1 MNYSSI
7 QSEEV
12 DLEWEAFL
20 NAQTDDN
27 SETDPPPADN
37 SSENLK
43 DDIQPPLPHCEDLY
57 ISTKTKVLYL
67 NVPIDINTVFW
78 DIPTVQ
84 YWKPVEGV
92 IKKQIKI
99 VNNTPEEYER
109 YIKKIENIPYYS
121 ENIIK
126 QIDNPSARKIKYRDE
141 RKLTVGLSKKDIMT
155 YRMKKKNAFYNC
167 FALIVRFYQDNQF
180 KEVHVKVFN
189 TGKMEI
195 PGILNN
201 QMLELIQVKII
212 EILQPHISTLLEYK
226 ETEIEENVLINSNF
240 NCGFYIDRDKLH
252 SILRSDKYGIESAYD
267 PCSYPGV
274 KCKYYFNNHQE
285 YNNTIQSGCVERD
298 DQNMKRHE
306 LDDNTKYTEISF
318 MIFRTGSCLIVGN
331 CNEKVLLFV
340 FDFIKNILQTEYS
353 QIRSLCQEQV
363 TKEKKKK
370 LRRKTVQMTNEY
382 YLKHVTPIHTS
393 INV

>member
-1 MNYSSI
+1 M
-7 QSEEV
+7 
-12 DLEWEAFL
+12 DLSNTLDNEIDQEWEAFI
-20 NAQTDDN
+20 
-27 SETDPPPADN
+27 
-37 SSENLK
+37 SSQNNDCLQDVEPQVDTFNNLK
-43 DDIQPPLPHCEDLY
+43 EDSEHTVPECEDLY

-67 NVPIDINTVFW
+67 NIPIDINNVFW
-78 DIPTVQ
+78 EIPTIE

-92 IKKQIKI
+92 LKKQIKI
-99 VNNTPEEYER
+99 VNNTPEEYEH
-109 YIKKIENIPYYS
+109 YKKRLENIQCYS

-155 YRMKKKNAFYNC
+155 YRTKKKNAFYNC
-167 FALIVRFYQDNQF
+167 FALIVRFYQDSEF

-195 PGILNN
+195 PGILNKK
-201 QMLELIQVKII
+201 MLDLIQIKII
-212 EILQPHISTLLEYK
+212 EILQPHIDTHLEYK
-226 ETEIEENVLINSNF
+226 EIELEENVLINSNF

-252 SILRSDKYGIESAYD
+252 NILRSDKYGIESAYD

-274 KCKYYFNNHQE
+274 KCKYYFNNQQE
-285 YNNTIQSGCVERD
+285 YDTEIQTGRVDKD
-298 DQNMKRHE
+298 DENMKRYE

-340 FDFIKNILQTEYS
+340 FEFIKNILQNEYY
-353 QIRSLCQEQV
+353 QIRSQCQEQT

-370 LRRKTVQMTNEY
+370 LRKRLIQMTNEY
-382 YLKHVTPIHTS
+382 YQKHVTS
-393 INV
+393 ISL

>member
-1 MNYSSI
+1 MDFSNTPHNDEI
-7 QSEEV
+7 DQ
-12 DLEWEAFL
+12 EWEDFL
-20 NAQTDDN
+20 NAQPDDGCEAGIHQLEPGN
-27 SETDPPPADN
+27 NVKEELGSIMPE
-37 SSENLK
+37 
-43 DDIQPPLPHCEDLY
+43 CEDLY

-67 NVPIDINTVFW
+67 NVPIDINNVFW
-78 DIPTVQ
+78 EIPTVQ

-92 IKKQIKI
+92 LKKQIKI
-99 VNNTPEEYER
+99 VNNTPEEYEE
-109 YIKKIENIPYYS
+109 YHKKLKNISCYS

-126 QIDNPSARKIKYRDE
+126 QINNPSARKIKYRDE

-155 YRMKKKNAFYNC
+155 YRTKKKNAFYNC
-167 FALIVRFYQDNQF
+167 FALIVRFYQSDEF

-195 PGILNN
+195 PGILNK

-212 EILQPHISTLLEYK
+212 EILQPHISTRLEYK
-226 ETEIEENVLINSNF
+226 EMEIEENVLINSNF

-274 KCKYYFNNHQE
+274 KCKYYFNNQQG
-285 YNNTIQSGCVERD
+285 YDTTVQTGRVERD
-298 DQNMKRHE
+298 DQNMKRYE
-306 LDDNTKYTEISF
+306 LDDNMKYTEISF

-340 FDFIKNILQTEYS
+340 FDFIKNILQNEYI
-353 QIRSLCQEQV
+353 QIRSQCQEQE

-370 LRRKTVQMTNEY
+370 IRKKTVQMTHEY
-382 YLKHVTPIHTS
+382 YQQHVISAPP
-393 INV
+393 

>member
-1 MNYSSI
+1 MDFSNTLDNEI
-7 QSEEV
+7 DQ
-12 DLEWEAFL
+12 EWEAFI
-20 NAQTDDN
+20 
-27 SETDPPPADN
+27 
-37 SSENLK
+37 SSQNNDCLQDVEPQVDTFNNLK
-43 DDIQPPLPHCEDLY
+43 EDSEHTVPECEDLY

-67 NVPIDINTVFW
+67 NIPIDINNVFW
-78 DIPTVQ
+78 EIPTIE

-92 IKKQIKI
+92 LKKQIKI
-99 VNNTPEEYER
+99 VNNTPEEYKH
-109 YIKKIENIPYYS
+109 YKKRLENIQCYS

-155 YRMKKKNAFYNC
+155 YRTKKKNAFYNC
-167 FALIVRFYQDNQF
+167 FALIVRFYQDSEF

-195 PGILNN
+195 PGILNKK
-201 QMLELIQVKII
+201 MLDLIQIKII
-212 EILQPHISTLLEYK
+212 EILQPHIDTHLEYK
-226 ETEIEENVLINSNF
+226 EIELEENVLINSNF

-252 SILRSDKYGIESAYD
+252 NILRSDKYGIESAYD

-274 KCKYYFNNHQE
+274 KCKYYFNNQQE
-285 YNNTIQSGCVERD
+285 YDTEIQTGRVDKD
-298 DQNMKRHE
+298 DENMKRYE

-340 FDFIKNILQTEYS
+340 FEFIKNILQNEYY
-353 QIRSLCQEQV
+353 QIRSQSQEQT

-370 LRRKTVQMTNEY
+370 LRKRQIQMTNEY
-382 YLKHVTPIHTS
+382 YQKHVTS
-393 INV
+393 ISL

>member
-1 MNYSSI
+1 MNYSNI
-7 QSEEV
+7 QPEEL

-20 NAQTDDN
+20 VAQTDDN
-27 SETDPPPADN
+27 SETGPPPADN
-37 SSENLK
+37 SSENLNV
-43 DDIQPPLPHCEDLY
+43 DIQPPLPHCEDLY

-67 NVPIDINTVFW
+67 NVHVDINNVFW
-78 DIPTVQ
+78 AIPTVQ

-226 ETEIEENVLINSNF
+226 HMEIEENVLINSNF

-285 YNNTIQSGCVERD
+285 YDNTIQSGCVEKD

-370 LRRKTVQMTNEY
+370 LRKKTVQMTNEY

>member
-1 MNYSSI
+1 M
-7 QSEEV
+7 
-12 DLEWEAFL
+12 DLSNTLDNEIDQEWEAFI
-20 NAQTDDN
+20 
-27 SETDPPPADN
+27 
-37 SSENLK
+37 SSQNNDCLQDVEPQVDTFNNLK
-43 DDIQPPLPHCEDLY
+43 EDSEHTVPECEDLY

-67 NVPIDINTVFW
+67 NIPIDINNVFW
-78 DIPTVQ
+78 EIPTIE

-92 IKKQIKI
+92 LKKQIKI
-99 VNNTPEEYER
+99 VNNTPEEYEH
-109 YIKKIENIPYYS
+109 YKKRLENIQCYS

-155 YRMKKKNAFYNC
+155 YRTKKKNAFYNC
-167 FALIVRFYQDNQF
+167 FALIVRFYQDSEF

-195 PGILNN
+195 PGILNKK
-201 QMLELIQVKII
+201 MLDLIQIKII
-212 EILQPHISTLLEYK
+212 EILQPHIDTHLEYK
-226 ETEIEENVLINSNF
+226 EIELEENVLINSNF

-252 SILRSDKYGIESAYD
+252 NILRSDKYGIESAYD

-274 KCKYYFNNHQE
+274 KCKYYFNNQQE
-285 YNNTIQSGCVERD
+285 YDTEIQTGRVDKD
-298 DQNMKRHE
+298 DENMKRYE

-340 FDFIKNILQTEYS
+340 FEFIKNILQNEYY
-353 QIRSLCQEQV
+353 QIRSQSQEQT

-370 LRRKTVQMTNEY
+370 LRKRLIQMTNEY
-382 YLKHVTPIHTS
+382 YQKHVTS
-393 INV
+393 ISL

>member
-1 MNYSSI
+1 MDSSNT
-7 QSEEV
+7 QHEEI

-20 NAQTDDN
+20 NSQSHDGNEESPPIQDKPDDK
-27 SETDPPPADN
+27 EFVIP
-37 SSENLK
+37 E
-43 DDIQPPLPHCEDLY
+43 CEDLY

-67 NVPIDINTVFW
+67 NVPIDINDVFW
-78 DIPTVQ
+78 NIPTIQ
-84 YWKPVEGV
+84 YWKPLEGV
-92 IKKQIKI
+92 LKKQIKI
-99 VNNTPEEYER
+99 VNNTPEEYKQ
-109 YIKKIENIPYYS
+109 YKDKLENIPCYS

-141 RKLTVGLSKKDIMT
+141 RKLTIGLSKKDIMT
-155 YRMKKKNAFYNC
+155 YRAKKKNAFYNC
-167 FALIVRFYQDNQF
+167 FALIVRFYQDNEF

-195 PGILNN
+195 PGILNK

-212 EILQPHISTLLEYK
+212 EILQPYISSQLGYK
-226 ETEIEENVLINSNF
+226 KIELEENVLINSNF

-274 KCKYYFNNHQE
+274 KCKYYFNNQQD
-285 YNNTIQSGCVERD
+285 YDTKIQSGRVDID

-306 LDDNTKYTEISF
+306 LDDNTKYTEVSF

-331 CNEKVLLFV
+331 CNERVLLFV
-340 FDFIKNILQTEYS
+340 FDFIKNILQNEFA
-353 QIRSLCQEQV
+353 QIRSHCQEQV

-370 LRRKTVQMTNEY
+370 LRKKTIQMTHDY
-382 YLKHVTPIHTS
+382 YLTHVKQVTL
-393 INV
+393 

>member
-1 MNYSSI
+1 MDFSNTLHNDEI
-7 QSEEV
+7 DQ
-12 DLEWEAFL
+12 EWEDFL
-20 NAQTDDN
+20 NAQTDDGC
-27 SETDPPPADN
+27 EAG
-37 SSENLK
+37 
-43 DDIQPPLPHCEDLY
+43 IHPLEPGNNVKEELGSIMPECEDLY

-67 NVPIDINTVFW
+67 NVPIDINNVFW
-78 DIPTVQ
+78 EIPTVQ

-92 IKKQIKI
+92 LKKQIKI
-99 VNNTPEEYER
+99 VNNTPEEYEE
-109 YIKKIENIPYYS
+109 YHKKLKNISCYS

-126 QIDNPSARKIKYRDE
+126 QINNPSARKIKYRDE

-155 YRMKKKNAFYNC
+155 YRTKKKNAFYNC
-167 FALIVRFYQDNQF
+167 FALIVRFYQSDEF

-195 PGILNN
+195 PGILNK

-212 EILQPHISTLLEYK
+212 EILQPHISTRLEYK
-226 ETEIEENVLINSNF
+226 EMEIEENVLINSNF

-274 KCKYYFNNHQE
+274 KCKYYFNNQQG
-285 YNNTIQSGCVERD
+285 YDTTVQTGRVERD
-298 DQNMKRHE
+298 DQNMKRYE
-306 LDDNTKYTEISF
+306 LDDNMKYTEISF

-340 FDFIKNILQTEYS
+340 FDFIKNILQNEYI
-353 QIRSLCQEQV
+353 QIRSQCQEQE

-370 LRRKTVQMTNEY
+370 IRKKTVQMTHEY
-382 YLKHVTPIHTS
+382 YQQHVISAPE
-393 INV
+393 